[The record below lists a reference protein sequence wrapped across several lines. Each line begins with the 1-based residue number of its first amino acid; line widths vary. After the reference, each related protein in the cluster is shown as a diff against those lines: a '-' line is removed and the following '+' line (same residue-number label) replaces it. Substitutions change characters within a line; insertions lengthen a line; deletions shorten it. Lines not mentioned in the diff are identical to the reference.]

1 MAKTGIARGRNS
13 RQAMVRRCE
22 RSAERHSIEQN
33 CKRTVGHTSI
43 PRTRLTGVLLTLVG
57 VIVVSP
63 DSVLIRLINADMW
76 TILMCRSLLGA
87 VGLLVISVVMEKP
100 IGLKGFRR
108 IGIPGLALSVSYVG
122 CTMCFVYAVTHTTV
136 ANALVIM
143 SISPVLGALMSRV
156 VLGEPVGVRTWLG
169 ATVILLGL
177 IIIFRNSLNRDSI
190 NGDMA
195 ALGAAFLLA
204 TKFVIVRRSKEISM
218 VPAVVIGCLLT
229 GLIAAPMALPLS
241 LTPQGFWFALL
252 LGLVLVPLGTTMT
265 TLGPRY
271 LPVPESG
278 LIMLLEV
285 LLAPLWAWLVIREI
299 PSDQT
304 LVGGIVILLALIFV
318 FSGAFSRL
326 RPSAD

>member
-1 MAKTGIARGRNS
+1 MG
-13 RQAMVRRCE
+13 
-22 RSAERHSIEQN
+22 HS
-33 CKRTVGHTSI
+33 SI
-43 PRTRLTGVLLTLVG
+43 PRTRLAGVLLTLFG

-63 DSVLIRLINADMW
+63 DSVLIRLINADIW
-76 TILMCRSLLGA
+76 TILVCRSLLGA

-108 IGIPGLALSVSYVG
+108 IGIPGLALSASYVG

-143 SISPVLGALMSRV
+143 SISPVLGALMSR
-156 VLGEPVGVRTWLG
+156 
-169 ATVILLGL
+169 
-177 IIIFRNSLNRDSI
+177 LNTDSI
-190 NGDMA
+190 TGDVA

-204 TKFVIVRRSKEISM
+204 TKFVIVRGSKEISM

-241 LTPQGFWFALL
+241 LTPQGFLFALL

-271 LPVPESG
+271 LLVPESG

-285 LLAPLWAWLVIREI
+285 LLAPLWAWLIIREI

-318 FSGAFSRL
+318 FIGAFRKL
-326 RPSAD
+326 PSGPLAD

>member
-1 MAKTGIARGRNS
+1 
-13 RQAMVRRCE
+13 MVRRCE
-22 RSAERHSIEQN
+22 RSTERRSIEQN
-33 CKRTVGHTSI
+33 CKRTVGHPSI
-43 PRTRLTGVLLTLVG
+43 PRTRLAGVLLTLVG

-204 TKFVIVRRSKEISM
+204 TKFVIVRGSKEISM

-241 LTPQGFWFALL
+241 LTPQGFLFALL

-271 LPVPESG
+271 LLVPESG

-326 RPSAD
+326 RPPAD